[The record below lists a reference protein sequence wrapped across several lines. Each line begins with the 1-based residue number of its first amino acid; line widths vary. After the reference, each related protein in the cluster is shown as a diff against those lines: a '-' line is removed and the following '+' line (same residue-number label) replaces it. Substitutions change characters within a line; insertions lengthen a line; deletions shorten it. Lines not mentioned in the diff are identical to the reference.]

1 MKFTLSWLKYHLA
14 TDASLD
20 EITDKLT
27 MLGLEVE
34 AIDDR
39 AATFAP
45 FLIGHVI
52 SARQHP
58 NADRLRLCTVD
69 AGGTHY
75 QVVCGAPNARQGIK
89 GVFAPIGSFIPG
101 TEVTLK
107 SSKIR
112 GEESHGMLCS
122 EKEMGISDEHGGIIE
137 LPGDAPIGEKWATW
151 AGLDDPVIEIA
162 LTPNRGDCASVRGI
176 ARDLAAA
183 GLGELN
189 PLPNSSELGSFES
202 PIKWRHDFPPGA
214 ETACPYVVGR
224 YFRNVKNT
232 QSPAFIQDRLRAI
245 GLRPISALV
254 DITNWLTFDLGRPL
268 HVFDADKISGDLVM
282 RFARSG
288 ERIKG
293 LDDQDYELDENMV
306 VISDDRG
313 PQGIGGVM
321 GGDNAGCDDS
331 TKNVFL
337 EVALFDPI
345 KIAEAGRKLG
355 IMSDARY
362 RFERGVDHHS
372 VEWGCDIATKM
383 ILKFCGGEASELV
396 FSGLKPETKATKIL
410 RPQRIKD
417 LTGVD
422 ISLDQSQKIL
432 FDLGFNPEM
441 KDGDINVTVPT
452 WRHDID
458 GEADLVEE
466 VLRIYGF
473 DKIPEVKLEQDQAS
487 CSAPRNDLQRRAE
500 KVRRSLS
507 ARGLVEVVTYSFID
521 SRHAAYFG
529 GISKKL
535 TLSNPIS
542 SDLDVMR
549 PSIIPSL
556 LVAAARNQARGI
568 TSPLFFEVGPQYDGD
583 TPEGQ
588 RLVAAGLRSQNAVS
602 RHWADPKRDV
612 DAIDAKADAL
622 SALSASCAPVNS
634 IQLTRDAPTW
644 YHPGR
649 SGALR
654 LGKNVLGFFGELH
667 PSVLEFMQAT
677 GPIVCFEV
685 FLDSVPVKRSKSS
698 ARPMLEI
705 PSLQPVYR
713 DFAFIVDKQVDA
725 EEVLKAVRN
734 SDANLI
740 ENVDLFDIYEGAGV
754 EIGKKSLGIM
764 VTLQPKKTSLADQD
778 ISAVSELIVTAV
790 EKKTGGSLRE

>member
-34 AIDDR
+34 AVDDR

-45 FLIGHVI
+45 FLIGQVI

-69 AGGTHY
+69 TGGAQY

-137 LPGDAPIGEKWATW
+137 LPGDAPIGEKWAAW
-151 AGLDDPVIEIA
+151 SCLDDPVIEIA

-183 GLGELN
+183 GLGELS
-189 PLPNSSELGSFES
+189 PLPNSPQLGSFES

-214 ETACPYVVGR
+214 ETACPFVVGR
-224 YFRNVKNT
+224 YFRNVENT
-232 QSPAFIQDRLRAI
+232 QSPAFIQDRLKAI

-293 LDDQDYELDENMV
+293 LDDQEYELDENMV

-321 GGDNAGCDDS
+321 GGHNAGCDDS
-331 TKNVFL
+331 TNNVFL

-345 KIAEAGRKLG
+345 KIAEAGRRLG

-362 RFERGVDHHS
+362 RFERGIDPQS

-396 FSGLKPETKATKIL
+396 SSGRKPETQANKIL
-410 RPQRIKD
+410 RPTRIKD

-422 ISLDQSQKIL
+422 ISLHQSQKIL
-432 FDLGFNPEM
+432 FDLGFNPKM
-441 KDGDINVTVPT
+441 RDGDINVTVPT

-473 DKIPEVKLEQDQAS
+473 DKIPEVKLEPEQAL
-487 CSAPRNDLQRRAE
+487 CAAPRNDLQRRAE

-507 ARGLVEVVTYSFID
+507 ARGLVEAVTYSFID
-521 SRHAAYFG
+521 SRHAAFFG
-529 GISKKL
+529 GKSKNL

-568 TSPLFFEVGPQYDGD
+568 PSPLFFEVGPQYDED

-602 RHWADPKRDV
+602 RHWSAPMRGV

-622 SALSASCAPVNS
+622 SALSASGAPVNS

-649 SGALR
+649 SGVLR

-667 PSVLEFMQAT
+667 PSVLEFMQAA

-698 ARPMLEI
+698 AKPMLEI

-713 DFAFIVDKQVDA
+713 DFAFIVDQQVDA

-734 SDANLI
+734 SDSNLI
-740 ENVDLFDIYEGAGV
+740 ENVNLFDVYEGAGV

-764 VTLQPKKTSLADQD
+764 VTLQPRQTSLTDRE
-778 ISAVSELIVTAV
+778 ISAASESIVTAV
-790 EKKTGGSLRE
+790 EKKTGGSIR